1 LLSRLRQKRK
11 VRRALKDLNLQKA
24 LGRASA
30 RHYKKFEP
38 LSREI
43 PWEEYKKRAREIREK
58 NVHELPRLIDEFS
71 REAEKAGARVHRAS
85 RPQEALDL
93 ILRIAREKSAKLIVK
108 SKSMVSEEI
117 KLNGFLEANGLQVV
131 ETDLGEWI
139 VQLAGERPSH
149 ITAPALH
156 KTKEEV
162 AELLSRRL
170 GRPVPAG
177 AKEIVRL
184 AREEMRKYFFQ
195 ADIGISGANF
205 AVAETGTLVIVSNEG
220 NARLVTTLPPVHI
233 ALVTTEK
240 FVATMEEAI
249 TLLKALTA
257 ASAGRKLTSYVSFIT
272 GPSSTTDIEKEHV
285 TGVHGPGEVHIIILD
300 NGRLALAENE
310 DFHEILYCL
319 KCGGCML
326 VCPVFQSLGGH
337 VFGGPV
343 YPGGIGTLLT
353 AMTDSVAES
362 AKTLAFCADCK
373 KCEDFCPVG
382 IPTGELLV
390 KIKTALG
397 PSAAEKALSSLF
409 RRRGAVEKGASLLAG
424 VQKLWQKNGHLRSLP
439 LVWARGK
446 RLPLLKP
453 QKGVPTV
460 RGDSG
465 KVYFFQGCLVKFF
478 FPEVRE
484 GVFKTLRHLG
494 YTAVLPEGQACCG
507 APSLHL
513 GDDKAV
519 RALAEQNLRSFEEE
533 NPDYI
538 LTVCPTGH
546 AILKNHYP
554 KLDSRALRWRDRVVD
569 FTTFVTDRGEVPLKG
584 KHIGQGAL
592 YYHYPCH
599 SLAELKPGGKP
610 AELLSS
616 LGFEIA
622 AAEEPPS
629 CCGFCGVFSFHNPAI
644 SAHLWKNKKREIKE
658 SRASVVATDCPGC
671 LFQLRSGLAEED
683 HPVRTF
689 HTAEILAAMIDQEEL
704 DRDSKGQKSEKASE
718 KPGRIT
724 Q

>member
-11 VRRALKDLNLQKA
+11 VRRALKDINLQKA
-24 LGRASA
+24 LSRASGQ
-30 RHYKKFEP
+30 HYKRFEP

-58 NVHELPRLIDEFS
+58 NVRELPRLIDEFS
-71 REAEKAGARVHRAS
+71 RQAAGAGAHVHRAS
-85 RPQEALDL
+85 QPQEALDL
-93 ILRIAREKSAKLIVK
+93 ILKIAQEKRAKLIVK

-117 KLNGFLEANGLQVV
+117 KLNDYLEAAGFQVV

-162 AELLSRRL
+162 AQLLSRRL
-170 GRPVPAG
+170 GRQVPAE
-177 AKEIVRL
+177 AKEIVRV

-205 AVAETGTLVIVSNEG
+205 AVAESGTLVIVSNEG

-240 FVATMEEAI
+240 FVATMEEA
-249 TLLKALTA
+249 TALLKVLTV

-272 GPSSTTDIEKEHV
+272 GPSSTTDIEKEHI
-285 TGVHGPGEVHIIILD
+285 TGVHGPEEIHIVILD
-300 NGRLALAENE
+300 NGRLGLAENE

-326 VCPVFQSLGGH
+326 LCPVFQSVGGH

-353 AMTDSVAES
+353 AMTNSVAES
-362 AKTLAFCADCK
+362 AKTMAFCADCK

-390 KIKTALG
+390 KLKTAEG

-409 RRRGAVEKGASLLAG
+409 RGRTAVEKGASVLAK
-424 VQKLWQKNGHLRSLP
+424 VQRLWQKNGFLRPLP
-439 LVWARGK
+439 LAWTRGK
-446 RLPLLKP
+446 RLPLLRP
-453 QKGVPTV
+453 QKRTPAV
-460 RGDSG
+460 RGDG
-465 KVYFFQGCLVKFF
+465 RKVYFFQGCLVKFF

-484 GVFKTLRHLG
+484 GVLKTLRHLG
-494 YTAVLPEGQACCG
+494 YTAVIPEGQTCCG
-507 APSLHL
+507 APNLHL
-513 GDDKAV
+513 GDEKAV
-519 RALAEQNLRSFEEE
+519 RALAEQNLRSFEQE
-533 NPDYI
+533 NPDFI

-546 AILKNHYP
+546 GVLKNHYP

-569 FTTFVTDRGEVPLKG
+569 FTAFVAERAEASLKG
-584 KHIGQGAL
+584 GRAGRGTL

-599 SLAELKPGGKP
+599 YLADLKLGGRP
-610 AELLSS
+610 TELLGS

-622 AAEEPPS
+622 AAKEPPT
-629 CCGFCGVFSFHNPAI
+629 CCGFCGVFSFRHPSL
-644 SAHLWKNKKREIKE
+644 SAHLWKNKKSEIRE
-658 SRASVVATDCPGC
+658 SAASVVATDCPGC
-671 LFQLRSGLAEED
+671 LFQLRSGLHEKD
-683 HPVRTF
+683 HPVRSF
-689 HTAEILAAMIDQEEL
+689 HTAEILAGLIDQESFDE
-704 DRDSKGQKSEKASE
+704 DSNGQKSGTVSGKAGS
-718 KPGRIT
+718 IN